1 MEYWGDEICGCP
13 FEVLNSACWRRQVI
27 KNESSRDQIRFD
39 GLGIPMGQ
47 SMRKVKAII
56 GSSILDD
63 YCTQNNIVL
72 TFCNTISNVLSEKN
86 LLSVYCFRNVSNLLW
101 KNVLTSSFFSERIK
115 LRSVYVIEIKKQVKP
130 VQYIL

>member
-1 MEYWGDEICGCP
+1 MEYWGDEVCACP

-39 GLGIPMGQ
+39 GLASHGTAK
-47 SMRKVKAII
+47 RKVKAII

-72 TFCNTISNVLSEKN
+72 TFCITISNVLSEKN
-86 LLSVYCFRNVSNLLW
+86 QLFFIVNLGFIRLRTTSCVFALFKTVFIKFREYNL
-101 KNVLTSSFFSERIK
+101 FK
-115 LRSVYVIEIKKQVKP
+115 LKLHRTV
-130 VQYIL
+130 